1 MKAMACG
8 WLCLAGAVLAVALPV
23 NAQNNTAGQGIITV
37 QDGKFVDA
45 GCREYQFSGG
55 NV

>member
-1 MKAMACG
+1 MAFR
-8 WLCLAGAVLAVALPV
+8 WLCFAAAVLAVASSV
-23 NAQNNTAGQGIITV
+23 EAQNDTAGQGIITV

>member
-1 MKAMACG
+1 MAFR
-8 WLCLAGAVLAVALPV
+8 WLCLAAAVLALGLPV
-23 NAQNNTAGQGIITV
+23 RGQNNTAGQGIITV

-45 GCREYQFSGG
+45 GCREFQFSGG